1 MTRAPAARLGDQ
13 PAEMRV
19 ELGRSAGDIHCGYSR
34 FRHELQAGGY
44 RLPAHDLAPV
54 GTGVDVTVVARL
66 VANLAD
72 IDLQDGDSFGS
83 WRTLPV
89 MGQGSEERST
99 SAISLK
105 NLKLAPRVRKGM
117 ALAQQGERLRHEP
130 AFPPDIDRTRERTA
144 R

>member
-1 MTRAPAARLGDQ
+1 MAVQ
-13 PAEMRV
+13 
-19 ELGRSAGDIHCGYSR
+19 
-34 FRHELQAGGY
+34 
-44 RLPAHDLAPV
+44 
-54 GTGVDVTVVARL
+54 ARL
-66 VANLAD
+66 VAKLAD

-105 NLKLAPRVRKGM
+105 NLKLVPRVRKRM
-117 ALAQQGERLRHEP
+117 TLAQQGERPRHVP
-130 AFPPDIDRTRERTA
+130 AFPLDIDRTRERAA